1 MQFNVHA
8 RFCFTFNS
16 MVGYLNDWAPCMV
29 ETKENTAIYSKKK
42 LLFLKAKKK
51 ENQSLHFDVKFI
63 LKSKVNNF
71 ICSRIN

>member
-1 MQFNVHA
+1 MTGLLVWWKQKKILPF
-8 RFCFTFNS
+8 
-16 MVGYLNDWAPCMV
+16 
-29 ETKENTAIYSKKK
+29 IQKKK

-71 ICSRIN
+71 ICS